1 MGRTALHYAAAY
13 HEYQDNI
20 LYKQLVRAGASED
33 VSDLVSVCVCVCVC
47 DRQTG
52 RQREIPNVRLRHI
65 VSKV

>member
-33 VSDLVSVCVCVCVC
+33 VSDLVSVCVYVCVCVC
-47 DRQTG
+47 
-52 RQREIPNVRLRHI
+52 VC
-65 VSKV
+65 V